1 MIAALALLVG
11 LTAHDTLRFAPG
23 IHRGPL
29 VITRPTLVI
38 GAPGAVLEGAG
49 RGTVLVIRASGT
61 VVRGLTIRNGGRDPD
76 HYDAGVHIAADSVI
90 LEDLVIRDVLFGVYL
105 ERSRGA
111 TLRRID
117 IEGPSGL
124 AEGARGDGIELYASR
139 DLVVADSRIAT
150 MRDGIFFNYSDS
162 VRVTGNRVSGVRF
175 GLHYMYSHEN
185 RFEHNRFTDNVAG
198 AVIMFSRGLT
208 VADNVFA
215 WNSASRSYGLVLQN
229 ATAPVIRDNV
239 FIGNA
244 VGVFFDNVIR
254 GAFTD
259 NVIAANWLGL
269 RLYANSEDTRVTGN
283 AIVGNTFDVAGGGGE
298 SNQYRFCVDGR
309 GNFWDAAVADGYDLD
324 GNGVLDTPHSASSPL
339 AELAVSR
346 EGLRLFLASPAARSL
361 QWAERTFPVFDVGG
375 AVDSCAL
382 SRPPGS
388 AVLSSTAAARPGAR
402 VGTGGQRLA
411 GAAVLSVGLLGL
423 ALARWRRS

>member
-1 MIAALALLVG
+1 MIAILVLLAA
-11 LTAHDTLRFAPG
+11 LTAHDTLRLAPG
-23 IHRGPL
+23 IHHGPL
-29 VITRPTLVI
+29 VITRPTVVI
-38 GAPGAVLEGAG
+38 GEPGAVLEGTG
-49 RGTVLVIRASGT
+49 RGTVLVIRAAGT
-61 VVRGLTIRNGGRDPD
+61 VVRGLTIRGSGRDPD

-90 LEDLVIRDVLFGVYL
+90 LEDVVIRDVLFGVYL
-105 ERSRGA
+105 EHSRG
-111 TLRRID
+111 TVLRRLD
-117 IEGPSGL
+117 IAGPPALEES
-124 AEGARGDGIELYASR
+124 ERGDGIELYASR
-139 DLVVADSRIAT
+139 DLEIADSRIAT

-162 VRVTGNRVSGVRF
+162 VRVTGNRVTGVRF

-185 RFEHNRFTDNVAG
+185 RFERNSFTGNVAG

-208 VADNVFA
+208 VTDNEFA
-215 WNSASRSYGLVLQN
+215 WNSAVRSYGLVLQN
-229 ATAPVIRDNV
+229 ATAPVVHNNV

-244 VGVFFDNVIR
+244 VGVFFDNVIG

-298 SNQYRFCVDGR
+298 SNQYRFCADGR
-309 GNFWDAAVADGYDLD
+309 GNFWYAAAADGYDLD
-324 GNGVLDTPHSASSPL
+324 GNGVLDTPYAASSPL
-339 AELAVSR
+339 GELAVSR
-346 EGLRLFLASPAARSL
+346 EALRLFLASPAARSL

-382 SRPPGS
+382 ARAPRS
-388 AVLSSTAAARPGAR
+388 AVLTRTAPASAGL
-402 VGTGGQRLA
+402 GGQRLA
-411 GAAVLSVGLLGL
+411 GGAVLGVGLLGL